1 MTKLMKLKDWLIPQ
15 DKIFFQ
21 LLEEHVSLVLK
32 ASTLL
37 HQSIQKNTFSQKI
50 VTRIEKLERQADQ
63 IITDIFDRLNETF
76 ITPVDHEDLGHLIIA
91 SDDLIDLIQ
100 VSARRIQIYKLDG
113 KNPQIKKFI
122 AIIHTML
129 QESQKLVIKIKQMSQ
144 AEMRSHARKVHQL
157 ENKAD
162 DLLLSCLKQLTKE
175 NDIKKLIQEKEVF
188 EILEA
193 LSDKIEDFCNLTQKV
208 VMKNL

>member
-1 MTKLMKLKDWLIPQ
+1 MKLKDWLIPQ
-15 DKIFFQ
+15 DKIFFK
-21 LLEEHVSLVLK
+21 LLEEHVSLVIK

-37 HQSIQKNTFSQKI
+37 HQSIQKNTFSQKT

-76 ITPVDHEDLGHLIIA
+76 ITPVDHEDLGQLIIS

-100 VSARRIQIYKLDG
+100 VSARRIQIYKLNS

-122 AIIHTML
+122 TIIHAML
-129 QESQKLVIKIKQMSQ
+129 KESQKLVIKIKQMSQ

-157 ENKAD
+157 ENQAD

-175 NDIKKLIQEKEVF
+175 KNIRKLIQKKEVF

>member
-1 MTKLMKLKDWLIPQ
+1 MKLKDWLIPQ

-37 HQSIQKNTFSQKI
+37 HQSIQKNTFSQKT

>member
-37 HQSIQKNTFSQKI
+37 HQSIQKNTFSQKT

>member
-1 MTKLMKLKDWLIPQ
+1 
-15 DKIFFQ
+15 
-21 LLEEHVSLVLK
+21 
-32 ASTLL
+32 
-37 HQSIQKNTFSQKI
+37 
-50 VTRIEKLERQADQ
+50 
-63 IITDIFDRLNETF
+63 
-76 ITPVDHEDLGHLIIA
+76 
-91 SDDLIDLIQ
+91 
-100 VSARRIQIYKLDG
+100 
-113 KNPQIKKFI
+113 
-122 AIIHTML
+122 ML